1 VTLPAVQLNSLYR
14 SYGRQKVLV
23 NINLVVNSG
32 RILRIT
38 GGNGAGKTT
47 LLRILATGLQPSKGT
62 GLIYGANLVGE
73 ADKARRRLLYLGSA
87 SGNSPILTA
96 RENLS
101 FSAKVYGAPI
111 PDINQVLEVIGL
123 TKSADRTVRTFSTGM
138 KKRLGIGR
146 LLLIPADLWLLDEP
160 YAGLDQEG
168 TTLVNNLLFDALEDG
183 KTVIFTSHALEDS
196 PFPNEATLELVNG
209 RLCTRDSKVNHV

>member
-1 VTLPAVQLNSLYR
+1 
-14 SYGRQKVLV
+14 
-23 NINLVVNSG
+23 
-32 RILRIT
+32 
-38 GGNGAGKTT
+38 
-47 LLRILATGLQPSKGT
+47 
-62 GLIYGANLVGE
+62 
-73 ADKARRRLLYLGSA
+73 
-87 SGNSPILTA
+87 
-96 RENLS
+96 
-101 FSAKVYGAPI
+101 
-111 PDINQVLEVIGL
+111 
-123 TKSADRTVRTFSTGM
+123 M